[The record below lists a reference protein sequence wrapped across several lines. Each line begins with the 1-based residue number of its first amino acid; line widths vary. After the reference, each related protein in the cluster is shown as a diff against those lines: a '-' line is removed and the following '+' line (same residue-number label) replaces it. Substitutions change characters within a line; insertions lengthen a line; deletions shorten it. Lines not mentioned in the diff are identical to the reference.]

1 MFTSITYDS
10 AETGST
16 ELRCDNIVNVFEHLQ
31 GKQRTPI
38 GDYAFEYDSI
48 GKMKEPLFDGFMCG
62 IALLPDT
69 TFDASF
75 SYIPVKNEDGP
86 QLSCRETG
94 LSTSYLEGKLSR
106 ADLQYQSARHIFI
119 MGPLNKTFMDYLET
133 IHEPTIFH
141 IQGDA
146 PDKTKE
152 RSTTSYSSPLTHNG
166 GIFPCSFNQWTGES
180 CWRLFRSKMSHTYT
194 VKCTS
199 TDLVEIPAKCNKTL
213 QPITIQLPSI
223 YVQLREYMVN
233 SILLGL
239 DHSFSFS
246 NLNVIAIFQDMI
258 DKDNLV
264 SCAMLLQHTTTI
276 PYLSLIGRRVYD
288 FQPVPMSSYN
298 FREFME
304 SNGELQYPAG
314 NPNGDFNL
322 QKTMENHTHAV
333 LEFRKRLPFEFSF
346 DPISTSDI
354 ADGVSAMSESK
365 RSPFAEGI
373 VAKVGFMKL

>member
-31 GKQRTPI
+31 GKKRTPI

-48 GKMKEPLFDGFMCG
+48 GKMKDPLFDGFMCG
-62 IALLPDT
+62 IALLPDD

-75 SYIPVKNEDGP
+75 SYIPVKNEDVP
-86 QLSCRETG
+86 QISCRETG
-94 LSTSYLEGKLSR
+94 LSTSYLEGMISR
-106 ADLQYQSARHIFI
+106 AELNYQEARHIFI
-119 MGPLNKTFMDYLET
+119 MGPLNKTFMDYLAT

-152 RSTTSYSSPLTHNG
+152 RNTTSYPSPLTHNG
-166 GIFPCSFNQWTGES
+166 DIFPCSINQWTGEE
-180 CWRLFRSKMSHTYT
+180 CWRLFRSKMNYTYT
-194 VKCTS
+194 VKCKS
-199 TDLVEIPAKCNKTL
+199 IDLVEIPAKCNKTL
-213 QPITIQLPSI
+213 EPIMIKLPSI
-223 YVQLREYMVN
+223 YIQMREYMVN

-239 DHSFSFS
+239 DHPFTFS
-246 NLNVIAIFQDMI
+246 NLNVIAIFQDM
-258 DKDNLV
+258 DKDTLV

-276 PYLSLIGRRVYD
+276 PHLSLIGRRVYD
-288 FQPVPMSSYN
+288 FQPLPISYN
-298 FREFME
+298 FSEFME

-314 NPNGDFNL
+314 IPNGDFNL
-322 QKTMENHTHAV
+322 QKTMENHNHAV
-333 LEFRKRLPFEFSF
+333 LEFIKRLPFEFSF
-346 DPISTSDI
+346 NNVSTSDI
-354 ADGVSAMSESK
+354 VDGVSTLSESK

-373 VAKVGFMKL
+373 VTKVGFMKI